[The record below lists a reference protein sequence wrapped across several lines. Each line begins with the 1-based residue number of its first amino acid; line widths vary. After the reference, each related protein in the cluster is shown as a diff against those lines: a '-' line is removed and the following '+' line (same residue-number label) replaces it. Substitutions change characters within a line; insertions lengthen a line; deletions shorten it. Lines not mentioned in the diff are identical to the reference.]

1 MKNRLDQC
9 VPWGVNAPKIG
20 VNAVALL
27 SSAINLPHPDRR
39 TKKCPGGLDKI
50 QRCENVSFNRIY
62 EANLINRSMLLI
74 STETAPQQCL
84 YEPSS
89 KIVQT

>member
-1 MKNRLDQC
+1 M
-9 VPWGVNAPKIG
+9 PWGVNAPKIG
-20 VNAVALL
+20 VNAVAML
-27 SSAINLPHPDRR
+27 SSAIKLLHSDSR
-39 TKKCPGGLDKI
+39 TKTCPGGLGEI
-50 QRCENVSFNRIY
+50 QRCERCENVSFNRIY
-62 EANLINRSMLLI
+62 DANPMNRIRLLT